1 MLIAMAE
8 HDVEANP
15 KFATCGEPRL
25 AQFLLLRLA
34 PVEVFQVRVF
44 AYYVHRCFTPE
55 KAQQRVALFA
65 RFAEPLPPVA
75 GMFAG
80 ESCPRSLPAL
90 CRRRIALGHPRTRPW
105 PTP

>member
-1 MLIAMAE
+1 VLIAMAE

-75 GMFAG
+75 GVFAG
-80 ESCPRSLPAL
+80 G
-90 CRRRIALGHPRTRPW
+90 IV
-105 PTP
+105 PT